1 MNLTSDQLAYI
12 LERRYLNIKIGTD
25 VVIKSTASQDPDH
38 PYGWRNNKDAEI
50 LEWKVQDYPEPSE
63 QEISRLWGILE
74 DQYNSDPYR
83 MDSQM
88 FLFTIT
94 SGGTYTKPKIIINGE
109 L

>member
-1 MNLTSDQLAYI
+1 
-12 LERRYLNIKIGTD
+12 
-25 VVIKSTASQDPDH
+25 
-38 PYGWRNNKDAEI
+38 
-50 LEWKVQDYPEPSE
+50 VQDYPEPSE